1 MRNYWI
7 RILAGAVGIFAIGMA
22 LITGFRAMKS
32 KVTTTFNSTDPIP
45 IPLVGLLPF
54 RVDDAKLGSLSRVEF
69 LRHDPEHLSG
79 VRVLVKLADSVGPD
93 RLRECVLVVDDVER
107 INDRTTF
114 RCAPIGGIPA
124 GAEEFG
130 TVRVQGMPDSFPLFL
145 PTKVVADLR
154 RTEIRLDHNGL
165 HVNSIPDPVHAAM
178 EAKADSLREALG
190 DRIEARSDSVDDLR
204 SRADE
209 LEDSSA
215 RLGAAQRRVVERQAD
230 SARTAMRA
238 MIDRMKADEARLGAV
253 ERMGEFSPEQVD
265 SLARMGRRIA
275 DSVLGEVARQL
286 QQARLQVEGQGA
298 AATGTGA
305 PAVPRVSVEAPPPP
319 PRP

>member
-7 RILAGAVGIFAIGMA
+7 RIVAGAVGIFAIGMA

-32 KVTTTFNSTDPIP
+32 KVTSTFNSTDPIP
-45 IPLVGLLPF
+45 IPLIGLLPF
-54 RVDDAKLGSLSRVEF
+54 RVDDSKLGSLSRVEF

-93 RLRECVLVVDDVER
+93 RLRTCVLVVDDVER
-107 INDRTTF
+107 INDQTTF
-114 RCAPIGGIPA
+114 RCAPIGGVPP
-124 GAEEFG
+124 GAEQFG

-154 RTEIRLDHNGL
+154 RTEIRLDHSGL

-178 EAKADSLREALG
+178 EAKADSLRGALSE
-190 DRIEARSDSVDDLR
+190 RIDARSDSVDELR

-215 RLGAAQRRVVERQAD
+215 SLGAAQRRVVQQRAD

-238 MIDRMKADEARLGAV
+238 MIDRMKADEARMGAV
-253 ERMGEFSPEQVD
+253 ERMGDLSPEQVD
-265 SLARMGRRIA
+265 SLARMGRHLA
-275 DSVLGEVARQL
+275 DSVMGEVARQL
-286 QQARLQVEGQGA
+286 QQARLQLEREGA
-298 AATGTGA
+298 AAAGVGA
-305 PAVPRVSVEAPPPP
+305 PGSARVGVEAPPPP

>member
-7 RILAGAVGIFAIGMA
+7 RIFAGAVGVFAIGMA

-32 KVTTTFNSTDPIP
+32 KVTSTFNSTDPIP
-45 IPLVGLLPF
+45 IPLIGLLPF
-54 RVDDAKLGSLSRVEF
+54 RVDDSKLGSLSRVEF
-69 LRHDPEHLSG
+69 LRQDPEHLSG

-93 RLRECVLVVDDVER
+93 RLRQCVFVVDDVER

-114 RCAPIGGIPA
+114 RCAPAGGAPA

-130 TVRVQGMPDSFPLFL
+130 TVRLQGMPDSFPLFL
-145 PTKVVADLR
+145 PVKVVADLR

-178 EAKADSLREALG
+178 EAKVDSLREALG

-215 RLGAAQRRVVERQAD
+215 SLGAAQRRVVQRRAD

-253 ERMGEFSPEQVD
+253 EHMGGLPPEQVD
-265 SLARMGRRIA
+265 SLARLGHRIA
-275 DSVLGEVARQL
+275 DSVMGEVARQL
-286 QQARLQVEGQGA
+286 QQARVQLEREGV
-298 AATGTGA
+298 AATATGA
-305 PAVPRVSVEAPPPP
+305 PASTTVGAPAPPAP

>member
-54 RVDDAKLGSLSRVEF
+54 RLDDAKLGSLSRVEF

-93 RLRECVLVVDDVER
+93 RLRACVLVVDDVER

-114 RCAPIGGIPA
+114 RCAPIGAIPA

-215 RLGAAQRRVVERQAD
+215 SLGAAQRRVVERQAD